1 MMEIGRNPHVLN
13 RLREELDE
21 NLGYKS
27 FIEYEDMV
35 RLSYAGCIFK
45 ETLRLWPPIPEL
57 ARYCNKPFEI
67 NGYNIPSDSWIQV
80 RF

>member
-1 MMEIGRNPHVLN
+1 M
-13 RLREELDE
+13 DE

-35 RLSYAGCIFK
+35 RLSYTGQIFK

-57 ARYCNKPFEI
+57 ARHCNKQFEI
-67 NGYNIPSDSWIQV
+67 NGYEIPSDSWIQV
-80 RF
+80 KSIELNIYVVIKNQ